1 MPEMCD
7 EQQYRD
13 AEVAAAGML
22 SRRPLSA
29 AMLEQ
34 KLLDKGFPPEAA
46 DYAVQRMRLL
56 RAIDDEA
63 YAEMLIRSYRNKGYG
78 ALRIRQ
84 ELYQRGVP
92 KDIAAQQL
100 RNMEPNWEKMH
111 ALLEKK
117 LRGDVSDRKQREKAM
132 AALQRRGFPFSE
144 IKIAMDN
151 YRAELQQ
158 QQEEEEFYVD

>member
-7 EQQYRD
+7 EQQYRE

-29 AMLEQ
+29 AMLEK
-34 KLLDKGFPPEAA
+34 KLLDKEFAPEAV
-46 DYAVQRMRLL
+46 DYAVERMRLL

-63 YAEMLIRSYRNKGYG
+63 YAETIIRSYRNKGYG

-92 KDIAAQQL
+92 KEIAAELLKQ
-100 RNMEPNWEKMH
+100 MEPNWDKMH
-111 ALLEKK
+111 ALLEKSCAVIS
-117 LRGDVSDRKQREKAM
+117 RIEKNAKRRWRHCS
-132 AALQRRGFPFSE
+132 AADFLFLKSKSLWR
-144 IKIAMDN
+144 IIA
-151 YRAELQQ
+151 LH
-158 QQEEEEFYVD
+158 

>member
-1 MPEMCD
+1 MCD

-29 AMLEQ
+29 TMLEK
-34 KLLDKGFPPEAA
+34 KLLDKGFAPEAA

-117 LRGDVSDRKQREKAM
+117 LRGDV
-132 AALQRRGFPFSE
+132 
-144 IKIAMDN
+144 
-151 YRAELQQ
+151 
-158 QQEEEEFYVD
+158 

>member
-7 EQQYRD
+7 EQQYRE

-29 AMLEQ
+29 AMLER
-34 KLLDKGFPPEAA
+34 KLLDKEFAPEAV
-46 DYAVQRMRLL
+46 DYAVERMRLL
-56 RAIDDEA
+56 HAIDDEA
-63 YAEMLIRSYRNKGYG
+63 YAETIIRSYRNKGYG

-92 KDIAAQQL
+92 KEIAAEQL
-100 RNMEPNWEKMH
+100 GQMEPNWDKMH

-117 LRGDVSDRKQREKAM
+117 LHGDVSDRKEREKAM
-132 AALQRRGFPFSE
+132 AALQRRGFSFSE

-151 YRAELQQ
+151 YRAALEQN
-158 QQEEEEFYVD
+158 QEEEGFYVD

>member
-1 MPEMCD
+1 MRCSACACCARLTTRRMPKCSFARIET
-7 EQQYRD
+7 RVT
-13 AEVAAAGML
+13 A
-22 SRRPLSA
+22 
-29 AMLEQ
+29 
-34 KLLDKGFPPEAA
+34 
-46 DYAVQRMRLL
+46 
-56 RAIDDEA
+56 
-63 YAEMLIRSYRNKGYG
+63 

-92 KDIAAQQL
+92 KDTAAQQL

-117 LRGDVSDRKQREKAM
+117 LRGDVSDRKEREKAM
-132 AALQRRGFPFSE
+132 AALQRRGFTFSE